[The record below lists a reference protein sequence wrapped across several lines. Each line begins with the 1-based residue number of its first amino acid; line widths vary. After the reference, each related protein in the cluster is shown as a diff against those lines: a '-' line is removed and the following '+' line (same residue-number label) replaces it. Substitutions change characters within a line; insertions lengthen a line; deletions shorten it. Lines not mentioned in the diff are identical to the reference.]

1 MDLNE
6 NRNIVTRIILAA
18 AVILLVLCSIMFG
31 ICKSY
36 GDSRY
41 EVCTSVAVGT
51 VTGRD
56 HFLSDVG
63 GGRIYATYSVGG
75 ETYDANGAE
84 SYLRDYYADGETVQ
98 IYYNPSNPSDN
109 FIGGPV
115 TYAYARMASFGILLG
130 ILFVIGNAARVSIRK
145 EFN

>member
-6 NRNIVTRIILAA
+6 YRNIVTKVVMTA
-18 AVILLVLCSIMFG
+18 AVIMLVLCAIVFG

-36 GDSRY
+36 GDRRY
-41 EVCTSVAVGT
+41 KVCTSEAVGT

-56 HFLSDVG
+56 TFLSDVG

-84 SYLRDYYADGETVQ
+84 SYLRDTYTAGETVQ

-130 ILFVIGNAARVSIRK
+130 VLFVIGNAARASIRK
-145 EFN
+145 EFY